1 MRQIILVLALALAA
15 FAGAHPAQALE
26 PPTGPVILTIT
37 GAISQKNSAGG
48 AAFDL
53 AMLEAMPQVTVVT
66 ATPWT
71 EGDTTF
77 VGVSLKRLMTAVGAA
92 GTTIHAVALNDYDVD
107 VPFGDAEIP
116 DVIVAYKMNGQMMK
130 IRDKGPLWLIYPLS
144 AHPELQNQE
153 THGKMIWQLK
163 QFTVD

>member
-1 MRQIILVLALALAA
+1 MKQLFLILAVVGTILA
-15 FAGAHPAQALE
+15 GRMPAQALE
-26 PPTGPVILTIT
+26 TPAGPVILTVSGMI
-37 GAISQKNSAGG
+37 GVKNRDAA

-53 AMLEAMPQVTVVT
+53 KMLEAMPAVTVVT

-77 VGVSLKRLMTAVGAA
+77 VGVALKDLMAAVGA
-92 GTTIHAVALNDYDVD
+92 GGKTIHAIALNDYAVD
-107 VPFGDAEIP
+107 VPMSDADDP
-116 DVIVAYKMNGQMMK
+116 QVIIAYRMNGELMK

-153 THGKMIWQLK
+153 THGKMIWQIK
-163 QFTVD
+163 QLTIN